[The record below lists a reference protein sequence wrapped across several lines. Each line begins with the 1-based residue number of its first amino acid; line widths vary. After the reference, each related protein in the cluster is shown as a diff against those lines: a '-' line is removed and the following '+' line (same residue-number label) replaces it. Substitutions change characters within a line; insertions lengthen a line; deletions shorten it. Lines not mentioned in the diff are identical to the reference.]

1 MPLQRLQKFLAA
13 AGVASRRHCEEL
25 MRAGRVAVNGQVVTQ
40 LGSKVDPDKDAVTL
54 DGVPLALPKGRV
66 YLLLHKPS
74 GYVTTAADELG
85 RPTVLDLLPGVDVR
99 VFPVGRLDLESEGL
113 LLLTNDGDL
122 ANRLMHPRYGV
133 EREYRALVEGVPTE
147 AGLPTGPAY
156 QTDRQAGLALLRQ
169 GAMVEG
175 RRTSPLEVRLEKG
188 PGDDPSGRTFWLR
201 VVVKEGR
208 KREVRELCHAAGY
221 RVLRLIRVR
230 YGPLSLGRLAPG
242 VARPLTGREASAL
255 RRSVGIDAAVSPTR
269 ASRPDRT

>member
-1 MPLQRLQKFLAA
+1 
-13 AGVASRRHCEEL
+13 
-25 MRAGRVAVNGQVVTQ
+25 MRAGRVAVNGRVVTQ
-40 LGSKVDPDKDAVTL
+40 LGSKVDPDTDAVML

-133 EREYRALVEGVPTE
+133 EREYRALVEGVPGETE
-147 AGLPTGPAY
+147 LT
-156 QTDRQAGLALLRQ
+156 LLRQ

-175 RRTSPLEVRLEKG
+175 RRTWPLVVRLEKG
-188 PGDDPSGRTFWLR
+188 SGDDASGRTFWLR
-201 VVVKEGR
+201 IVVKEGR

-242 VARPLTGREASAL
+242 AARPLTGREASAL
-255 RRSVGIDAAVSPTR
+255 RWSVGMELAVSPTR